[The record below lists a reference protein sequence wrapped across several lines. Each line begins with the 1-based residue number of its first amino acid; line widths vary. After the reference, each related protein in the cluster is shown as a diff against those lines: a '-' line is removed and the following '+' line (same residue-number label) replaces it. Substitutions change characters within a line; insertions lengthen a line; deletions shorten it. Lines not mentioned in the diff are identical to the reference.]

1 MEDTPKYA
9 LNKGI
14 QLLDPSLNIRRVTQN
29 NVVCKPIVLPE
40 FTRHDIQLLQ
50 GLIEPKVLEEM
61 EISVLI
67 CDIVMNFCC
76 FSKEEI
82 SDSYLQKTDM
92 RTYQGENTIRLIK
105 GILSGK
111 DNETTWQKGFQ
122 GRINYNS
129 GQGDYGNMLNIREMM
144 KH

>member
-50 GLIEPKVLEEM
+50 GLIEP
-61 EISVLI
+61 
-67 CDIVMNFCC
+67 
-76 FSKEEI
+76 KEEI